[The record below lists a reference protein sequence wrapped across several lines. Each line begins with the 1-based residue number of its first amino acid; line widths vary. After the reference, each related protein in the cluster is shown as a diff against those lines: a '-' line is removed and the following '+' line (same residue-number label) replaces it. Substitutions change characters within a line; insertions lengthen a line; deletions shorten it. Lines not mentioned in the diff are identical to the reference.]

1 MKITE
6 DSREFKEMQEDAWFE
21 GLSSI
26 FKYVEIEA
34 TPQQQKKLFF
44 YILAT
49 LSKFFRDNADCKLS
63 IGYFDFIKRSLSE
76 KILFNVEINDLKA
89 MPTAEYI
96 EYYYVQG
103 GMECDILKDMIAE
116 FTDSISSYIRT
127 HDEVDIKRIAKLDG
141 LLNKKKDG
149 LDK

>member
-49 LSKFFRDNADCKLS
+49 LAKFFRDNADCKLS
-63 IGYFDFIKRSLSE
+63 IGYFDFIKRSFF
-76 KILFNVEINDLKA
+76 K
-89 MPTAEYI
+89 M
-96 EYYYVQG
+96 
-103 GMECDILKDMIAE
+103 
-116 FTDSISSYIRT
+116 
-127 HDEVDIKRIAKLDG
+127 
-141 LLNKKKDG
+141 
-149 LDK
+149 

>member
-44 YILAT
+44 
-49 LSKFFRDNADCKLS
+49 FFLTKNFA
-63 IGYFDFIKRSLSE
+63 
-76 KILFNVEINDLKA
+76 V
-89 MPTAEYI
+89 
-96 EYYYVQG
+96 
-103 GMECDILKDMIAE
+103 
-116 FTDSISSYIRT
+116 
-127 HDEVDIKRIAKLDG
+127 
-141 LLNKKKDG
+141 
-149 LDK
+149 

>member
-1 MKITE
+1 
-6 DSREFKEMQEDAWFE
+6 
-21 GLSSI
+21 
-26 FKYVEIEA
+26 
-34 TPQQQKKLFF
+34 
-44 YILAT
+44 
-49 LSKFFRDNADCKLS
+49 
-63 IGYFDFIKRSLSE
+63 
-76 KILFNVEINDLKA
+76 

-141 LLNKKKDG
+141 LLNKKKRET
-149 LDK
+149 